1 MTPLWLAA
9 PWIYGRL
16 TGTIDHVWLRRRY
29 TPAEAERQ
37 FVRAVQVAG
46 TEDELALLAGESLSD
61 IFQAPAEVHFGARPE
76 PSGGAVDGLMAP
88 LEQQGACFGW
98 IALAQFLLAFI
109 TLALNDIAR
118 AIGMTDVAKAAGIT
132 REGLYKAL
140 SDKGDPRLST
150 LLGVTKALGIRLA
163 AVPADKAA

>member
-1 MTPLWLAA
+1 MPPKTTKFDVQDHLKTPEDRAA
-9 PWIYGRL
+9 YL
-16 TGTIDHVWLRRRY
+16 
-29 TPAEAERQ
+29 EAAFEE
-37 FVRAVQVAG
+37 G
-46 TEDELALLAGESLSD
+46 D
-61 IFQAPAEVHFGARPE
+61 P
-76 PSGGAVDGLMAP
+76 
-88 LEQQGACFGW
+88 
-98 IALAQFLLAFI
+98 AFI

-163 AVPADKAA
+163 AVPADDEAA